1 VALSPDQWL
10 DRLTTRMDYRAPR
23 LALLRS
29 YMDGCAPL
37 PEGAEGCRDAY
48 QQFQKKAR
56 TNFGELI
63 IEAVTDR
70 MIPSGFRV
78 GSARQDDDRARAIWK
93 RNRLQMLSTDV
104 HGDMLGLSVGYA
116 MAQPSKRGAVVTRE
130 RPEQVITE
138 QDAARPDLVR
148 AGLKAYRDSLA
159 GFDTALLHVPGVMHT
174 YRRPL
179 RDDLNRP
186 LPLVSVRGGWE
197 YVGAVETG
205 LDVVPIVPFI
215 NRRELGEF
223 ETHTDVLDRINWLVL
238 QELVTIAMQAYRQRA
253 MKGDLPENDEAGNE
267 IDYGE
272 MFAPGPGSL
281 WKLPDDVD
289 LWESAALDIPGVL
302 QPADKH
308 IRNLGAVT
316 RTPLAVLM
324 PDSANQTAAGANNQK
339 EGGVN
344 KARDR
349 VQRAGASWDTIMG
362 IALALEAGQSTP
374 VEDVETLWLP
384 VEQQSLAERADAAS
398 KAQDVPWRT
407 RMTDIWQFPA
417 DQVDRMETE
426 RAADMLDAAMQAP
439 PTIPPVTP
447 PASGN
452 AG

>member
-1 VALSPDQWL
+1 MALSPDQWL
-10 DRLTTRMDYRAPR
+10 DRLTTCMDDRAFR
-23 LALLRS
+23 LARLRS

-37 PEGAEGCRDAY
+37 PEGAEGCREAY
-48 QQFQKKAR
+48 QQFQMKAR

-63 IEAVTDR
+63 VEAVTDR

-78 GSARQDDDRARAIWK
+78 GDAPEDDDRARAIWK

-104 HGDMLGLSVGYA
+104 HGDMLGLSIGYA
-116 MAQPSKRGAVVTRE
+116 MAQSSPRGVVVTRE

-138 QDAARPDLVR
+138 QDASRPDLVR

-159 GFDTALLHVPGVMHT
+159 GVDTALLHVPGVMHT
-174 YRRPL
+174 YQRPN
-179 RDDLNRP
+179 RDVNNLP
-186 LPLVSVRGGWE
+186 LPLTKVRGGWE

-253 MKGDLPENDEAGNE
+253 VKGDLPENDDQGNQ

-281 WKLPDDVD
+281 WRLPDDVE

-316 RTPLAVLM
+316 RTSLSVLM
-324 PDSANQTAAGANNQK
+324 PDSANQTAEGASNQK
-339 EGGVN
+339 EGAVN

-349 VQRAGASWDTIMG
+349 VQRAGAAWDTIIG
-362 IALALEAGQSTP
+362 IALALESGQSSP

-384 VEQQSLAERADAAS
+384 VEQQSLTERADAAS

-417 DQVDRMETE
+417 DKVDRMESE
-426 RAADMLDAAMQAP
+426 RAADLLDEALRN
-439 PTIPPVTP
+439 PTPPVPNQP